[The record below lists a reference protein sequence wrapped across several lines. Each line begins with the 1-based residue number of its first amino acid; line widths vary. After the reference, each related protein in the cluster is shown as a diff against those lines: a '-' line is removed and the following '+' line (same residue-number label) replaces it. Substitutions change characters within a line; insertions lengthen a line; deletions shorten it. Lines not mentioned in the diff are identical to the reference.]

1 MRGINE
7 WRFSRTNRQPI
18 AHLYDGPGSVKYPY
32 EENKLQNFYFFNEG
46 CRDDQLGRP
55 YPSLLNHVF
64 LTFLKN

>member
-46 CRDDQLGRP
+46 WDPTMPTD
-55 YPSLLNHVF
+55 
-64 LTFLKN
+64 LTFTGDARSPNHFKK